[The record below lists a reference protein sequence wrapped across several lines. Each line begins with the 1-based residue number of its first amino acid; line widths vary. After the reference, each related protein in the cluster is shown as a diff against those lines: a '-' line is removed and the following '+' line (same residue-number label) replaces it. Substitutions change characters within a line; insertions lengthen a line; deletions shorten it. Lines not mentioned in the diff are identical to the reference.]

1 MVLIVTT
8 KLHFDFDFDVELVFI
23 IPNWFLE
30 SILGVLKTHI
40 KVSTVF
46 NFELHFLQHATV
58 MQQVLKVE
66 VVLIM
71 ENAHVM
77 LVIKDRAAV
86 NVPKD
91 FTRYGLIPNIY
102 VQVHI
107 SYLI

>member
-1 MVLIVTT
+1 
-8 KLHFDFDFDVELVFI
+8 
-23 IPNWFLE
+23 
-30 SILGVLKTHI
+30 
-40 KVSTVF
+40 
-46 NFELHFLQHATV
+46 
-58 MQQVLKVE
+58 MQSVLKVE

-77 LVIKDRAAV
+77 LVMKDRAVV

-91 FTRYGLIPNIY
+91 FTRHGLIPNIY